1 MLIKKYTISF
11 YNDLVTVWKSYGW
24 ETPVPHY
31 LLPDGY
37 VALTDKGT
45 FIAAYFMYIAP
56 GKGALLAWPVYVI
69 KCTKKQKKEAFEKII
84 AKLKDDANKAE
95 VFMMYAFSKDKH
107 FKEILLENKI
117 PVAEEYITS
126 FALNL
131 DDGESSFVRD

>member
-84 AKLKDDANKAE
+84 AKLKDDAKQAK
-95 VFMMYAFSKDKH
+95 VQMIFAFSNDKH
-107 FKEILLENKI
+107 FKDILVKNKI
-117 PVAEEYITS
+117 PIAEAYMTS
-126 FALNL
+126 FALSL
-131 DDGESSFVRD
+131 CEEDSSFVRD